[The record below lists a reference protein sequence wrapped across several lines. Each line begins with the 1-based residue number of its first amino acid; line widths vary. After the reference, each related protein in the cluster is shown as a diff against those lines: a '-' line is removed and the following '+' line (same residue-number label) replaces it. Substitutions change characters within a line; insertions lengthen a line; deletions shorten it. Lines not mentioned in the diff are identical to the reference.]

1 MAEGQEDV
9 AERKRE
15 RGDVKSVRR
24 EGTEGGENRIGLQ
37 KWSTERREKRGGN
50 GRHLLRSSSSNQL
63 AGVPDTVIVLSF
75 ATKEKLSVQ

>member
-37 KWSTERREKRGGN
+37 KWEYREERKEGRKRE
-50 GRHLLRSSSSNQL
+50 
-63 AGVPDTVIVLSF
+63 APP
-75 ATKEKLSVQ
+75 A

>member
-50 GRHLLRSSSSNQL
+50 GRHLLHSSSSSQL

-75 ATKEKLSVQ
+75 ATKEKLILQ

>member
-37 KWSTERREKRGGN
+37 KRGGN
-50 GRHLLRSSSSNQL
+50 RRQLLHSFSSSQS

-75 ATKEKLSVQ
+75 AAKEKLSVQ